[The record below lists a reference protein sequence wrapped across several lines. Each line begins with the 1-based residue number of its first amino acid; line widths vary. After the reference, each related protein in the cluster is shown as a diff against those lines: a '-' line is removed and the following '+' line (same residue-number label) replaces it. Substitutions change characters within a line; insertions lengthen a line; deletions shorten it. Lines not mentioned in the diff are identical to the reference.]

1 MDEQQANSKPS
12 SVALPPGAPEWVSE
26 TLIRTTLETWQ
37 PLTDKVL
44 TPEDA
49 LAMLINIGQLYDA
62 VGLTSPEEDNHE
74 EVHRPRTGQ

>member
-1 MDEQQANSKPS
+1 MDGNQPQSELQ
-12 SVALPPGAPEWVSE
+12 VIVPPGAPSWVTES
-26 TLIRTTLETWQ
+26 LIRITIETWQ
-37 PLTDKVL
+37 PFANRPL